1 MRLRTNPRIIGIG
14 TGGGRVGGRTNRTET
29 TSRRARTTRDSRTII
44 ISLTSS
50 HGGRANLSK
59 RMAKS
64 ISQWFNQSSRSM
76 RTPSSSSL
84 SKTIKL

>member
-29 TSRRARTTRDSRTII
+29 TSRQARITKDSRTIR

-50 HGGRANLSK
+50 LGGRANLSRK
-59 RMAKS
+59 MARS
-64 ISQWFNQSSRSM
+64 IHQWFNQSSRSM
-76 RTPSSSSL
+76 RTPFSSSL
-84 SKTIKL
+84 SKTTKL

>member
-29 TSRRARTTRDSRTII
+29 TSRQARTTKDSRTIR

-50 HGGRANLSK
+50 HGGRASLSR
-59 RMAKS
+59 RMARS
-64 ISQWFNQSSRSM
+64 INQWFNQSSRSM
-76 RTPSSSSL
+76 RTPFSSSL
-84 SKTIKL
+84 SKTTKL